1 MVASTRETQGPTE
14 EQKAQFERDGF
25 FCYGPIISAE
35 ELAAVRER
43 IDTIASGDTTVP
55 ESLVRME
62 QAYLDGQLP
71 GVERRDAVWQML
83 SLAQHDEVIHR
94 LVRNQ
99 RILDVVESLLGPDI
113 KYYSDQVIMKQAKHG
128 SAVNWHQD
136 SHYWPIA
143 PMNLVTCWLA
153 LDDATT
159 ENGCMCF
166 IPGSH
171 HKGLL
176 GHTRNDQR
184 TMKLE
189 GVDPDQAVAVPVPA
203 GGCEF
208 HHSLT
213 VHATSENK
221 TSRRRRAIAMS
232 YMSAR
237 STDTRDAQK
246 RYPLL
251 RGQEYPG
258 CV

>member
-1 MVASTRETQGPTE
+1 MVTEIRGLTE
-14 EQKAQFERDGF
+14 EQKSQFERDGF
-25 FCYGPIISAE
+25 IYYGPIISAE
-35 ELAAVRER
+35 ELGAVRER
-43 IDTIASGDTTVP
+43 IAAIASGDTSVP
-55 ESLVRME
+55 ENLIRME

-83 SLAQHDEVIHR
+83 LLAEHDEVINR
-94 LVRNQ
+94 LVRNE
-99 RILDVVESLLGPDI
+99 RILDAVESLLGPDI
-113 KYYSDQVIMKQAKHG
+113 KYYSDQVLMKPAKHG

-136 SHYWPIA
+136 SYYWPIE

-153 LDDATT
+153 LDDATL

-171 HKGLL
+171 QQGLWP
-176 GHTRNDQR
+176 HTRNDQR

-189 GVDPDQAVAVPVPA
+189 GVDESKMVAVPVPA

-208 HHSLT
+208 HNSLT

-221 TSRRRRAIAMS
+221 TPNRRRAIAMS

-237 STDTRDAQK
+237 SRDTRDPQK

>member
-1 MVASTRETQGPTE
+1 MIAPTRGLST
-14 EQKAQFERDGF
+14 EQKEQFERDGF
-25 FCYGPIISAE
+25 IAYGPIISAD
-35 ELAAVRER
+35 ELNAVRER
-43 IDTIASGDTTVP
+43 IDAIADGNSSVP
-55 ESLVRME
+55 GSQIRME
-62 QAYLDGQLP
+62 QAYLDGTLT
-71 GVERRDAVWQML
+71 GVARRDAVWQMVG
-83 SLAQHDEVIHR
+83 LANVDHVIAR
-94 LVRNQ
+94 LVRNP
-99 RILDVVESLLGPDI
+99 RILDAVESLLGPDI
-113 KYYSDQVIMKQAKHG
+113 KYYSDQELMKPAKHG

-136 SHYWPIA
+136 SYYWPIE

-153 LDDATT
+153 LDDATL

-171 HKGLL
+171 QQGLWP
-176 GHTRNDQR
+176 HTRNDQR

-189 GVDPDQAVAVPVPA
+189 GVDESTMVAVPIPA

-221 TSRRRRAIAMS
+221 TPYRRRAIAMS

-237 STDTRDAQK
+237 SKDTRDAQK